1 MADEFDSREAEH
13 ACSGGH
19 GTFLCR
25 RRVSNVRATW
35 RGPRGSRC
43 ARSCAIEGVRRIKK
57 NTLLVSTKGSRPIA
71 PAKRRESNSQARIG
85 ADSEKRW
92 SSWNFSIGRG
102 RDDEVGAQVRRAP
115 RRGIERTRGVS
126 GGKRLFASRVFLRRR
141 GPVLPG
147 DCGRSFRGCRIPQGR
162 LGIPGEDDAPGLLPG
177 RHRSHAPTGRRRV
190 QRRGHTPERRPL
202 LPDVA
207 CRVAPLAA
215 GVFVPRPIVVVV
227 RRARNLRDDAI
238 LAERDGS
245 PSRHP
250 PCRGD
255 ARRARPARGCAAATD
270 RGANRRVRGRGCAV
284 ARAAP
289 RGRRRPG
296 AGVSPSARRN
306 TRNGFPGE
314 KKETAA
320 RRRRPPRVR
329 AADAHHRLFLGV
341 PRARAAGACATH
353 RRRAGCAR
361 PRDVQSGDARRRD
374 DGCRL
379 RLRRRRARQTS
390 CARRRRLLRR
400 RRRIVGNAERHARRS
415 ARRRA
420 RLGITRDASIGAA
433 RRAEPRETGR
443 RTPGRFFSARQRAR
457 RPGGGPTRLAH
468 GPREPRDVER
478 RSAFSSRR

>member
-1 MADEFDSREAEH
+1 MTRSARRFVERRAEASSGPAVFPAENVSSPRASFSGDAGRFSPGTAGGRFGEAE
-13 ACSGGH
+13 S
-19 GTFLCR
+19 
-25 RRVSNVRATW
+25 
-35 RGPRGSRC
+35 P
-43 ARSCAIEGVRRIKK
+43 
-57 NTLLVSTKGSRPIA
+57 
-71 PAKRRESNSQARIG
+71 
-85 ADSEKRW
+85 
-92 SSWNFSIGRG
+92 
-102 RDDEVGAQVRRAP
+102 RDDSASPGRTTRLDSYPDDIVPTP
-115 RRGIERTRGVS
+115 RRGDDVSSDEGIHPNDDPSSPMWHAASHRSPLAFSSRGQS
-126 GGKRLFASRVFLRRR
+126 SWLFAERETFETT
-141 GPVLPG
+141 
-147 DCGRSFRGCRIPQGR
+147 RSSPS
-162 LGIPGEDDAPGLLPG
+162 AT
-177 RHRSHAPTGRRRV
+177 A
-190 QRRGHTPERRPL
+190 RRP
-202 LPDVA
+202 
-207 CRVAPLAA
+207 
-215 GVFVPRPIVVVV
+215 
-227 RRARNLRDDAI
+227 AI
-238 LAERDGS
+238 
-245 PSRHP
+245 P
-250 PCRGD
+250 
-255 ARRARPARGCAAATD
+255 RARPARGCAAATD

-374 DGCRL
+374 DGGRL

-478 RSAFSSRR
+478 RGAFSSRR